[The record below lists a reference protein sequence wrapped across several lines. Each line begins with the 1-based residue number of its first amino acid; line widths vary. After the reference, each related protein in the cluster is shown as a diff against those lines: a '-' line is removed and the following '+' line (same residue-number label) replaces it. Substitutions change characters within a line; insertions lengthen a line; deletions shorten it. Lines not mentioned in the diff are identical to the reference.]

1 MFEIGQRFVKPE
13 ARVSMLHHHYQ
24 SDSFLAGIDLSDLY
38 DAVQGVRD
46 LLGTAL
52 KATGAQRVV
61 LASIKPGAILIE
73 AEGCTEGDQTNVR
86 IHPRVFLEDD
96 PPRAIVEI
104 VASSRAPLALD
115 DLNVL
120 YQSNEPLRHSVS
132 SPQSLLCLPVIHVQA
147 VTGAILLIGDSTSQ
161 LTLADRYALGTMAK
175 DALMLLGQ
183 PDYFE
188 VRQNSGSAT
197 IRAEIALDSI
207 RQEIGEVLRVDHLD
221 AGEGNRTPRLYD
233 RLYALLGQP
242 ESGVRWLKPSEPP
255 REKDN
260 SMLWRVVSDTTRTLR
275 LIGEFRELISGSR
288 TRRGGF
294 DLNEVVIESLA
305 ALGPRLRQTKVR
317 AKVQN
322 FLTGASL
329 VAGDRMLVSQAIRQA
344 LNNSVD
350 AMSGI
355 DDRDRVLSVRCDRIG
370 AESIGLEI
378 SDTGSGMEGEAE
390 RLFTAFYTTKPERL
404 GLGLALIRLI
414 FELHNGTA
422 TVEPNVPFGL
432 TFRAT
437 LPMCN

>member
-1 MFEIGQRFVKPE
+1 
-13 ARVSMLHHHYQ
+13 MLHHHYQ
-24 SDSFLAGIDLSDLY
+24 NDSFLAGIDLSDLY

-61 LASIKPGAILIE
+61 LASIKRSAILIE
-73 AEGCTEGDQTNVR
+73 AEGFTESDQTNVR
-86 IHPRVFLEDD
+86 IHPRVFLDDD

-104 VASSRAPLALD
+104 VANARAPLALD

-120 YQSNEPLRHSVS
+120 YQSDEPFSHSVS
-132 SPQSLLCLPVIHVQA
+132 SPQSLLCLPVIHVHA
-147 VTGAILLIGDSTSQ
+147 VIGAILLIGNSTSQ

-175 DALMLLGQ
+175 DSLMLLGH

-188 VRQNSGSAT
+188 VRQNSGSAN
-197 IRAEIALDSI
+197 IRAEIALDTI
-207 RQEIGEVLRVDHLD
+207 RHELGEALRVDHL
-221 AGEGNRTPRLYD
+221 ATSEGDRVPRLHD
-233 RLYALLGQP
+233 RLYALLEQ
-242 ESGVRWLKPSEPP
+242 EASGVRWLQPSEPP

-260 SMLWRVVSDTTRTLR
+260 STLWRVVSDTTRTLR
-275 LIGEFRELISGSR
+275 LIGEFRELIDGSR
-288 TRRGGF
+288 TRRGVF

-305 ALGPRLRQTKVR
+305 SLGPRLRQANVR

-322 FLTGASL
+322 FLTGESL
-329 VAGDRMLVSQAIRQA
+329 VAGDRMLVSQAVRQA

-355 DDRDRVLSVRCDRIG
+355 DDRDRILSVRCDRIG

-390 RLFTAFYTTKPERL
+390 KLFTAFYTTKPERL

-432 TFRAT
+432 IFRAT

>member
-1 MFEIGQRFVKPE
+1 
-13 ARVSMLHHHYQ
+13 MLHHHYQ
-24 SDSFLAGIDLSDLY
+24 NDSFLAGIDLSDLY

-61 LASIKPGAILIE
+61 LVSIKRSAILIE
-73 AEGCTEGDQTNVR
+73 AEGFTESDRANVR
-86 IHPRVFLEDD
+86 ILPRVFLDDD

-104 VASSRAPLALD
+104 VANTRAPLALD

-120 YQSNEPLRHSVS
+120 HLSSEPFGHSLS
-132 SPQSLLCLPVIHVQA
+132 STQSLVCLPVMHVQA
-147 VTGAILLIGDSTSQ
+147 VIGAIVLIGNSTSQ

-175 DALMLLGQ
+175 DALMLLGH

-188 VRQNSGSAT
+188 VRQNSGNAI
-197 IRAEIALDSI
+197 IRAEIALGTI
-207 RQEIGEVLRVDHLD
+207 RQEIGEALRVDHLD
-221 AGEGNRTPRLYD
+221 AGEGDRAVRLHD
-233 RLYALLGQP
+233 RLYALLEQP

-275 LIGEFRELISGSR
+275 LIGEFRELINGSR
-288 TRRGGF
+288 TRRGAF

-305 ALGPRLRQTKVR
+305 SLGPRLRQTNVR

-322 FLTGASL
+322 FLTGESL
-329 VAGDRMLVSQAIRQA
+329 VAGDRMLVSQAVRQA

-350 AMSGI
+350 AMSSI
-355 DDRDRVLSVRCDRIG
+355 DDRDRILSVRCDRIG
-370 AESIGLEI
+370 AENIGLEI

-390 RLFTAFYTTKPERL
+390 KLFTAFYTTKPERL

-422 TVEPNVPFGL
+422 MVEPNAPFGL

-437 LPMCN
+437 LPMCD